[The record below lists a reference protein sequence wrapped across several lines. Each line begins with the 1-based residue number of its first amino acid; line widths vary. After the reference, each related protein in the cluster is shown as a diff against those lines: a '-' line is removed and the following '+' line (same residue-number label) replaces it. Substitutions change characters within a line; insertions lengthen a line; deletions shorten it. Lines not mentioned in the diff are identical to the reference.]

1 MSPRPRKAS
10 DEEVFAA
17 AARVMGR
24 VGPAQLRLADIAAEA
39 GLTAGALV
47 QRFGSKRGLLLALM
61 ETFADATGATFAELR
76 ARNPSPLAAVRAYA
90 RHFARMGESPD
101 SLAQNLAYLQND
113 LTDPDFHVHTLRQAR
128 ETQAALRA
136 LLAEAVAAGELARD
150 ADPDA
155 LARGVQVVVSGSLM
169 AWGIFREGKATRWV
183 RDDLELLLRPYLA
196 APA

>member
-17 AARVMGR
+17 AARVMSR

-61 ETFADATGATFAELR
+61 ETFAEMTGVMFDELR
-76 ARNPSPLAAVRAYA
+76 AAHASPLAAVRAYA

-101 SLAQNLAYLQND
+101 SLAQSLAYLQND
-113 LTDPDFHVHTLRQAR
+113 LTDPDFYVHMLRQAR
-128 ETQAALRA
+128 EARSALRG

-150 ADPDA
+150 TDPDV

-169 AWGIFREGKATRWV
+169 TWAIFREGKATEWV
-183 RDDLELLLRPYLA
+183 RDDLETLLRPHLA
-196 APA
+196 APR